1 MVRVGLSGGLAER
14 GFAESRFSLVA
25 FVDLARGETN
35 RHVPGASPAVAPA
48 VHIKLTLPGR
58 SSGVKAGGA
67 SAAFGA
73 PYVLIHGC
81 DLTPSKLKTGHDLK
95 FQVKNFH
102 SSYP

>member
-1 MVRVGLSGGLAER
+1 M
-14 GFAESRFSLVA
+14 A

-73 PYVLIHGC
+73 PLCPYPWMRPHAF
-81 DLTPSKLKTGHDLK
+81 KTE
-95 FQVKNFH
+95 NRT
-102 SSYP
+102 